1 MRLRF
6 SLLALVSL
14 TLALSPLVAG
24 RAAAG
29 TKLIGTMSDW
39 KATPSQT
46 LDDKVFTWLASGTTW
61 TGAEFLF
68 ISSNTT
74 AKVHT
79 LNVDNLNAYTGPLT
93 LTVDYRIDI
102 LSRDVFDRI
111 RLDSDSLS
119 PTTVAYKDVFS
130 SLALLQAAPS
140 FGSGDLA
147 SLSSIDGF
155 PSITPLPAIQQIWIR
170 DTIQLG
176 SSGQLNS
183 VSNSVF
189 QTVPEPSSVVLA
201 GVAIAA
207 LTTWRTQRRLG
218 RSRSA

>member
-1 MRLRF
+1 MRLR
-6 SLLALVSL
+6 SALLALL
-14 TLALSPLVAG
+14 WFALALSPLAAG
-24 RAAAG
+24 RATAG
-29 TKLIGTMSDW
+29 VTTIGTMSNW
-39 KATPSQT
+39 QTTPSQT
-46 LDDKVFTWLASGTTW
+46 LDDKTFTWLGSSATW
-61 TGAEFLF
+61 NGVEFLF
-68 ISSNTT
+68 VSSNTT

-79 LNVDNLNAYTGPLT
+79 LNVDNLTGYSGPLT
-93 LTVDYRIDI
+93 LTVDYQIDI
-102 LSRDVFDRI
+102 TSNDVFDRI

-140 FGSGDLA
+140 FGTGDLA
-147 SLSSIDGF
+147 SLSSVDGF
-155 PSITPLPAIQQIWIR
+155 PSIATLPAIQQIWIR

-201 GVAIAA
+201 GVALAA
-207 LTTWRTQRRLG
+207 LTTWRAQRAKTVRP
-218 RSRSA
+218 SP

>member
-24 RAAAG
+24 RASAG
-29 TKLIGTMSDW
+29 TKLIGTMSNW
-39 KATPSQT
+39 QATPSQT

-79 LNVDNLNAYTGPLT
+79 LNVDNLNTYTGPLT
-93 LTVDYRIDI
+93 LAVDYRIDI
-102 LSRDVFDRI
+102 LSIDVFDKI

-130 SLALLQAAPS
+130 SLALLQAAPG
-140 FGSGDLA
+140 FGTGNLA
-147 SLSSIDGF
+147 SLSSVDGF
-155 PSITPLPAIQQIWIR
+155 PSIAPLPGIQQIWIR
-170 DTIQLG
+170 DTIQLD

-207 LTTWRTQRRLG
+207 LSTWRSQRR
-218 RSRSA
+218 SRGPTEA